1 MIRSLFWLVA
11 LVIVLA
17 ACVPNKRL
25 VYLQNDPEPKRG
37 EVSNA
42 DSLFRTY
49 TTRLSD
55 YQLKPN
61 DIISLNVASI
71 TPTEFDFVKKYEEQ
85 LGLIRKLYQY
95 DQGNL
100 AGNQRTGGVGSG
112 GNVGGGVGGQANAG
126 MNAIS
131 LDRQQTGFELDAAGN
146 LELPY
151 IGVLKLSGLTIPQTE
166 TLLKE
171 KLLGYF
177 ETPVVRVTL
186 LSFHFTI
193 LGEVNEEGRYTT
205 YNPNT
210 SVIDAVTLAGN
221 LNDFADRSK
230 IKVVRYHGEKATVF
244 YVNMLAEDLLAQPGY
259 FLQPND
265 LIIVPPLKARFLKKY
280 GLQSYAAAL
289 TLITSTI
296 TLLVLIA
303 SLNNN

>member
-1 MIRSLFWLVA
+1 MIRCIFWLVA
-11 LVIVLA
+11 VVVLG

-37 EVSNA
+37 EIKNT
-42 DSLFRTY
+42 DSLKRSY
-49 TTRLSD
+49 TTKLSE
-55 YQLKPN
+55 YTLKPY
-61 DIISLNVASI
+61 DIISLRVASI
-71 TPTEFDFVKKYEEQ
+71 TPGEFDFVKKYEEQ
-85 LGLIRKLYQY
+85 LGLIRKLNQY
-95 DQGNL
+95 DQANKTSGT
-100 AGNQRTGGVGSG
+100 QRATGI
-112 GNVGGGVGGQANAG
+112 GGGQNSEEGISAL
-126 MNAIS
+126 S
-131 LDRQQTGFELDAAGN
+131 LDRQQTGFELDGEGN
-146 LELPY
+146 LELPF
-151 IGVLKLSGLTIPQTE
+151 IGKLKLSELTVRQTE

-171 KLLGYF
+171 KLIGYF
-177 ETPVVRVTL
+177 ETPVVRVQL

-230 IKVVRYHGEKATVF
+230 IKVVRYQGDKAIVF

-259 FLQPND
+259 FLQPDD
-265 LIIVPPLKARFLKKY
+265 LVIVPPLKARFMRKY
-280 GLQSYAAAL
+280 GLQSYTAAL

-303 SLNNN
+303 SLNN